1 MPKKTN
7 FHCMEFLRKVRDEQA
22 TALAGKSA
30 TEIIA
35 YFSKYTYP
43 ELDHNYV
50 PRGNEVQTTLRSK
63 QHPPL
68 LNIRTSDLG

>member
-7 FHCMEFLRKVRDEQA
+7 FHCMEFFRKVRDEQA
-22 TALAGKSA
+22 TTLAGKSA
-30 TEIIA
+30 AEIIA

-50 PRGNEVQTTLRSK
+50 PRGNEVQTTSRSK
-63 QHPPL
+63 QHP
-68 LNIRTSDLG
+68 IA

>member
-22 TALAGKSA
+22 TVLAGKSA
-30 TEIIA
+30 AEIIA

-50 PRGNEVQTTLRSK
+50 QRGKEIQTTLRSN
-63 QHPPL
+63 QHP
-68 LNIRTSDLG
+68 TA